1 MAAQL
6 LMIDLPMH
14 TASPPRLRGLDLTL
28 AYGALTVA
36 QGLSLDIP
44 DGAFTVIVGPNA
56 CGKSTLLRALA
67 RLAKPAH
74 GAVMLDGALIGSYPT
89 REVARRLGLLPQS
102 ATAPEGITVGELVAR
117 GRHPH
122 QGLFGQWSAA
132 DDQAVARAL
141 QATDTAALAAR
152 PVDALSG
159 GQRQR
164 VWVAMVLAQDTELI
178 LLDEPT
184 TFLDLSHQIDL
195 LELLRELNRAK
206 GRTLVAVLHDLN
218 QACRFADHL
227 VMMRAGSIVA
237 QGRPADIVTAERVQ
251 QVFDLPCRIIDD
263 PVSGTPLI
271 IPLGR
276 RSSAAIS

>member
-89 REVARRLGLLPQS
+89 REVARRLGLLPQT
-102 ATAPEGITVGELVAR
+102 ATAPEGITVAELVAR

-195 LELLRELNRAK
+195 LELLRELNRA
-206 GRTLVAVLHDLN
+206 
-218 QACRFADHL
+218 
-227 VMMRAGSIVA
+227 RAST
-237 QGRPADIVTAERVQ
+237 RSRS
-251 QVFDLPCRIIDD
+251 PC
-263 PVSGTPLI
+263 PLSTPSGN
-271 IPLGR
+271 
-276 RSSAAIS
+276 AWAIATR

>member
-1 MAAQL
+1 MN
-6 LMIDLPMH
+6 DLPMH

-28 AYGALTVA
+28 AYGTLTVA
-36 QGLSLDIP
+36 QGLSIDIP

-67 RLAKPAH
+67 RLARPAG

-141 QATDTAALAAR
+141 QATDTAALAQR

-195 LELLRELNRAK
+195 LELFRELNRIQ

-237 QGRPADIVTAERVQ
+237 QGRPADIVIAERVQ

-276 RSSAAIS
+276 NAGRSAF